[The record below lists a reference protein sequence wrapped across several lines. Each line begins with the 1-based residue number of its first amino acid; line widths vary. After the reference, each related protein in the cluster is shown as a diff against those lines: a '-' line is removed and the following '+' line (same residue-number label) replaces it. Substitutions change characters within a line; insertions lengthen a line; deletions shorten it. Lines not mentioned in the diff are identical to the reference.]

1 MKLNKKK
8 CILKKKKRTRERDRE
23 KESGMSP
30 ACSAAANS
38 EGFGTAAGGLY
49 GRQFEKV
56 ENITIKRTA

>member
-1 MKLNKKK
+1 
-8 CILKKKKRTRERDRE
+8 
-23 KESGMSP
+23 MSP